1 MNFCRS
7 RVLRKAANEASTVA
21 GVKAKKLTLTQR
33 VAKLERA
40 NRKLRAEC
48 KQAADTAE
56 CATVHAA
63 RLAAH
68 VARLLREKE
77 TLVIRLTN
85 GTGPLPP
92 ELQR

>member
-1 MNFCRS
+1 M
-7 RVLRKAANEASTVA
+7 KAR
-21 GVKAKKLTLTQR
+21 KLTLTQR
-33 VAKLERA
+33 VAKLARA

-63 RLAAH
+63 RLASH
-68 VARLLREKE
+68 LERLLREKE
-77 TLVIRLTN
+77 TLMRVSRAVTVLR
-85 GTGPLPP
+85 P